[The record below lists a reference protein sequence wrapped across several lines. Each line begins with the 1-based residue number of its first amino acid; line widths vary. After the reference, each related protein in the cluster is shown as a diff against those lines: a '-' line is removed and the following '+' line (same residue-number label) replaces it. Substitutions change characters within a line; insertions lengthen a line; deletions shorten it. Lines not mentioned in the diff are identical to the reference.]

1 MNPQP
6 ILRSISSYENVVAA
20 TASTASLLG
29 FAQYSSLL
37 VRITSIG
44 SMAGS
49 DLLFYASPTPDGTFY
64 PVVLS
69 DGTAAKI
76 TTPAVGSWYAA
87 PPDLFGCNYIKI
99 VPSSGSGVCAVM
111 VKG

>member
-6 ILRSISSYENVVAA
+6 ILRSITSYDNVVASS
-20 TASTASLLG
+20 ASTASLLG
-29 FAQYSSLL
+29 FAQYSSLM

-64 PVVLS
+64 PVILS

-76 TTPAVGSWYAA
+76 AAPTAGSWYAA
-87 PPDLFGCNYIKI
+87 PPDLFGCTYVKL
-99 VPSSGSGVCAVM
+99 VPSAGSGVCSVM
-111 VKG
+111 AKG